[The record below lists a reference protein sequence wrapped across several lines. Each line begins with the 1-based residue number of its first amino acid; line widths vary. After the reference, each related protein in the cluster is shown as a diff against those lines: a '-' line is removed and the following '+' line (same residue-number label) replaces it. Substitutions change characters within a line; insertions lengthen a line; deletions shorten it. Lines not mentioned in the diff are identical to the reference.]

1 MKYATIAVRTLL
13 GLAFVLFGLAYFLK
27 LMPEPEPGT
36 FPPDAGA
43 YLGLLAGSGYM
54 TVVKVCELL
63 GGALVLS
70 GRFTPLGLV
79 VLVPVL
85 VNVLLFEVCFTGKP
99 GISLVFLALCGFLMV
114 SYRAYFLP
122 FFAGSAVR

>member
-36 FPPDAGA
+36 FPPDAGT

-54 TVVKVCELL
+54 TVVKVLELL
-63 GGALVLS
+63 GGVLVLS
-70 GRFTPLGLV
+70 GRYTPLGLV

-99 GISLVFLALCGFLMV
+99 GPSLVFLAACGFLMY
-114 SYRAYFLP
+114 SYRAYFAP
-122 FFAGSAVR
+122 FFTGKP